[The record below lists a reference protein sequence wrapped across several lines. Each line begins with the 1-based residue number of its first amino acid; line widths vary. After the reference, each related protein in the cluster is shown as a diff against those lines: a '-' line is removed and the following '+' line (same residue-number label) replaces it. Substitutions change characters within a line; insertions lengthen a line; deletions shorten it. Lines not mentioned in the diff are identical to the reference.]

1 MDVSENL
8 IMIDKIV
15 GEPIGDLI
23 RDQRHRRGLTQDG
36 LAVKLADIS
45 GNDAVNRRQ
54 VARWEHGKRIPG
66 RYWRKWIGAALEI
79 PAGRLNR
86 AAALSQFLRAAP
98 AATDNGREGR

>member
-1 MDVSENL
+1 
-8 IMIDKIV
+8 MIDERV

-23 RDQRHRRGLTQDG
+23 RNLRHRRGLTQGG

-66 RYWRKWIGAALEI
+66 RYWRNWIGAALDV
-79 PAGRLNR
+79 PVGRLNR

-98 AATDNGREGR
+98 DAADDRAEPG